1 MAAARL
7 EPDAWAWWRP
17 EDGFFGGDDAGSLFI
32 DTNNDAPLELLA
44 SSPGAW
50 WGEGAEPRLG
60 PERQFVG
67 RGGAEAER
75 VSCGCD
81 GCGCADPEEGDGQLD
96 EETETSEEDGD
107 EDEQQQETIAAWQEQ
122 EEAALSGPTPAARRL
137 KRPPAAVATAG
148 PEAKRRSFE
157 DVLFGKLEK
166 DGDGG
171 GPSQQEFMQWWFKQ
185 KRSARSASE
194 EKDVDGLD
202 LPEPPPEPERVPESG
217 ARAQ

>member
-1 MAAARL
+1 MAAAGL
-7 EPDAWAWWRP
+7 EPDDWAWWRP
-17 EDGFFGGDDAGSLFI
+17 EDGFGGDDAGSLFI

-122 EEAALSGPTPAARRL
+122 EAALSGPTPAARRL

-148 PEAKRRSFE
+148 A
-157 DVLFGKLEK
+157 
-166 DGDGG
+166 
-171 GPSQQEFMQWWFKQ
+171 
-185 KRSARSASE
+185 
-194 EKDVDGLD
+194 
-202 LPEPPPEPERVPESG
+202 
-217 ARAQ
+217 